1 MTFLNPFVLFGLF
14 AAAIPIIIHFLTRQK
29 AKVIPFSSLRF
40 LKLLENQQIRRL
52 RWKQI
57 LLLIIRTL
65 IILLIVLAFARP
77 TLESG
82 GFWGVGSKAN
92 TAAVLIVDNSMSMSA
107 EQDGALLYDKV
118 KRLVFEMENIFSAGD
133 EIYGIFP
140 TPGAPLIFDGARYNF
155 STVKKIIQKT
165 TVSQKRTDFISAI
178 LKAKEILEKTSPV
191 NKEIYLI
198 SDLQTS
204 GWGDTAKV
212 ALPLIRENNGEKIN
226 LIAIP
231 VRKKSIS
238 NLSIARITIA
248 NQIIEKG
255 KVLEVSAVVKNS
267 GSLPAKN
274 RLLQVFLDGKRVGQA
289 TVSLDKGEMKTVNF
303 KIVPEKVGFSVGSM
317 LIEDDDL
324 FADNKGYFTFETPE
338 QVRVLFIAP
347 QERNVRFF
355 RLALNP
361 TPESESRIKTGY
373 VPPENVSFNVVKD
386 YDVLVLSDIR
396 RVDGNLLNLI
406 KRHLESKKGLI
417 LFPGSDMDLRQ
428 LNDNLNRELSLP
440 EFTETEGKIGRKDFF
455 LSLGKFDE
463 SHPIFS
469 GIFEDEKQKFSS
481 PSFNFLVKFRLKPE
495 HNVVMRFSDGEPFL
509 VESNFQGGKS
519 LIFASTADPDWSDLY
534 LKGIFVPLLHRA
546 VMYLANT
553 GKVSDGQIFVGEKI
567 SASIASVNDLSDLE
581 MEKPDGT
588 RQKVVPSIGNGALK
602 INFTETDLAGIYRL
616 YQKKNL
622 LGTWAVNCDPN
633 ESDFNFLKEE
643 QLKKILG
650 KAVMMNVAGAAS
662 LTEEI
667 RAVRYGRELWKLFAA
682 AAFFLLLIEMWL
694 SRESGASEKK
704 VEGVI
709 FERNV

>member
-1 MTFLNPFVLFGLF
+1 MTFLNPVVLFGLA

-77 TLESG
+77 TIKNR

-92 TAAVLIVDNSMSMSA
+92 TAAVLILDNSLSMGV
-107 EQDGALLYDKV
+107 EQDGALLYDTA
-118 KRLVFEMENIFSAGD
+118 KRIVFEMENIFSAGD
-133 EIYGIFP
+133 EIYGVFA
-140 TPGAPLIFDGARYNF
+140 TPGVPPIFEGPRYNF

-165 TVSQKRTDFISAI
+165 TVTQQRTDFVSAI
-178 LKAKEILEKTSPV
+178 VKAKEILAKASPV

-204 GWGDTAKV
+204 GWLDTARV
-212 ALPLIRENNGEKIN
+212 SLPLMKDIADEKIN
-226 LIAIP
+226 LIIIP
-231 VRKKSIS
+231 VRKKSVS
-238 NLSIARITIA
+238 NLSVARITIN

-255 KVLEVSAVVKNS
+255 KVLEVSAVVKNF
-267 GSLPAKN
+267 GSEPAKS
-274 RLLQVFLDGKRVGQA
+274 RLLQIFLDGKRVGQA
-289 TVSLDKGEMKTVNF
+289 TVSLSRGEMKTVNF
-303 KIVPEKVGFSVGSM
+303 KIVPEKVGFSAGSV
-317 LIEDDDL
+317 LLEDDDL

-338 QVRVLFIAP
+338 QVKVLFIAP
-347 QERNVRFF
+347 QEKDVRFF

-361 TPESESRIKTGY
+361 TPDSESRIRTSYIAPG
-373 VPPENVSFNVVKD
+373 EVSFNRVKD
-386 YDVLVLSDIR
+386 FDVIILSDIK
-396 RVDGNLLNLI
+396 RVEGNLLNSL
-406 KRHLESKKGLI
+406 KNHLESGKGLI

-440 EFTETEGKIGRKDFF
+440 EFTATEGKLGQKDFF
-455 LSLGKFDE
+455 LSLGKFDQ

-469 GIFEDEKQKFSS
+469 GIFENNNKKFSS

-495 HNVVMRFSDGEPFL
+495 HSVVMRFSNGEPFL
-509 VESNFQGGKS
+509 VESNFQGGKC
-519 LIFASTADPDWSDLY
+519 LVFASTAAPSWSDFY

-553 GKVSDGQIFVGEKI
+553 GKVNEQQLFVGDKI
-567 SASIASVNDLSDLE
+567 GASVANVGDFAELE

-588 RQKVVPSIGNGALK
+588 RQKVIPAIKSGALK
-602 INFTETDLAGIYRL
+602 INFTETNSSGVYRL
-616 YQKKNL
+616 YQKEKL
-622 LGTWAVNCDPN
+622 LGDWAVNCDPE
-633 ESDFNFLKEE
+633 ESDFSYFSET
-643 QLKKILG
+643 QLKKVVG
-650 KAVMMNVAGAAS
+650 KAVMMNVENVAS
-662 LTEEI
+662 LTDEI

-682 AAFFLLLIEMWL
+682 AAFVLLLIEMWL
-694 SRESGASEKK
+694 SRESGTPKNKK
-704 VEGVI
+704 EGAI